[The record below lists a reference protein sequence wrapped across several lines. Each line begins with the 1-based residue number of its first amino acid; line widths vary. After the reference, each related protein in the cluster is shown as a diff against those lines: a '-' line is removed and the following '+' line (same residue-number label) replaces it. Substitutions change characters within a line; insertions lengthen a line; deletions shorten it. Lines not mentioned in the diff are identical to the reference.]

1 MAINLSGKAD
11 ASIVSAAKAAG
22 DALKGPD
29 YSESFQGMATAYEG
43 AMGKMGAGLAKVA
56 KVGTIAAGALVKDLK
71 TAKGEVGE
79 SLYSKVMGDLKGL
92 VKDRL
97 DIFKM
102 PAGSEEKS
110 EAKEEFKRNK
120 KIRFQEFRDLR
131 DGTLANNLNIETGN
145 VNEEYLREH
154 PEYSM
159 MLQANALGGE
169 PIKEGPF
176 AGVKVDYVRDAEGN
190 LQLQYVGPD
199 GKPVVGLNDDGSP
212 MYKGDQIKTPTTS
225 EDKTQILRNTARV
238 GERQFRKP
246 WNNDQINN
254 ALMDPLKEGSLDKM
268 YAEGYTRYKIGKDGL
283 PTDEIV
289 YRGTGANNKGV
300 SGALKTAQVMLN
312 EMGYTDADG
321 KPLEADGKLGPK
333 TRYAFEQFKKD
344 QEARDQVAGGL
355 FSDIMRQGAEP
366 LTLNPTEI
374 TGLLTT
380 KELVTRANLNQLGLD
395 AMANGQKGFK
405 FRENET
411 RNSVVELI
419 DNDNKFND
427 VTHARIGDS
436 EISYAD
442 ALGSKNNFTAE
453 MWTSITSIAAGMQ
466 GATDV
471 TGDGVINEDD
481 FTDSDA
487 NNMMVLRKAML
498 NPKNY
503 EAKQIF
509 ANWYTNEVKSYH
521 AEGLA
526 RYNKSLQPEG
536 TEKNDLGLTKTRT
549 YFTINYKGEG
559 DSTVQ
564 KHVKGEDIDNE
575 SMLFKSIEDQGKG
588 SWTAYNGA
596 SYELDDGQWYKVGRD
611 KDGDLLNPIKVTRN
625 TVLND
630 LSWNTYP
637 SVMKRI
643 GATPVKKEPD
653 FIFGGSNFG
662 PLSQYKKNKDGNYTI
677 NGKVVLFKKDDSYQG
692 QKSKESNEA
701 TTSAALVKAL
711 LEYEKNKYK

>member
-11 ASIVSAAKAAG
+11 ASIVAAAKAAG

-29 YSESFQGMATAYEG
+29 YSRTFQGMATAYAG
-43 AMGKMGAGLAKVA
+43 AMGKMGAGLAQVA
-56 KVGTIAAGALVKDLK
+56 KVGAMATGALIKDLK
-71 TAKGEVGE
+71 TAKGELGE
-79 SLYSKVMGDLKGL
+79 DLYSKVMGDLKGL
-92 VKDRL
+92 IKDRL

-102 PAGSEEKS
+102 PAGSEEKA

-145 VNEEYLREH
+145 INEEYLREH

-159 MLQANALGGE
+159 MLQANALYGE

-190 LQLQYVGPD
+190 LQLQYTGPD

-212 MYKGDQIKTPTTS
+212 IYKGDEVKAPAGVRNMDEANAAVGALNDFASNTLESPLRKKVRLDWHKNVPKSMVSETQRLLQAAGYNIDYVNKKGESVTGEDAVDGVWGDSTMKAWNKYTKNVDTGQHPIQEQIK
-225 EDKTQILRNTARV
+225 K
-238 GERQFRKP
+238 ER
-246 WNNDQINN
+246 
-254 ALMDPLKEGSLDKM
+254 EG
-268 YAEGYTRYKIGKDGL
+268 
-283 PTDEIV
+283 
-289 YRGTGANNKGV
+289 
-300 SGALKTAQVMLN
+300 
-312 EMGYTDADG
+312 
-321 KPLEADGKLGPK
+321 
-333 TRYAFEQFKKD
+333 
-344 QEARDQVAGGL
+344 VASGL

-366 LTLNPTEI
+366 LTLNPTELS
-374 TGLLTT
+374 GLLTT

-411 RNSVVELI
+411 RNSIVELI

-436 EISYAD
+436 ELSYAD

-453 MWTSITSIAAGMQ
+453 MWTSITSIAAGMK

-509 ANWYTNEVKSYH
+509 ADWYTNEVKSYH

-526 RYNKSLQPEG
+526 RYNKSIQPQG
-536 TEKNDLGLTKTRT
+536 TEKNDLGLTRTRT
-549 YFTINYKGEG
+549 YFTINYTGEG
-559 DSTVQ
+559 DSKVS

-575 SMLFKSIEDQGKG
+575 SILFKSIEDQGKG

-596 SYELDDGQWYKVGRD
+596 NYRFDDGQWYKVGRD
-611 KDGDLLNPIKVTRN
+611 KDGDLLDEIKVPRN

-630 LSWNTYP
+630 LGWLSYP

-643 GATPVKKEPD
+643 GDGKTSESQPPD
-653 FIFGGSNFG
+653 FLIG
-662 PLSQYKKNKDGNYTI
+662 PNIGPKI
-677 NGKVVLFKKDDSYQG
+677 N
-692 QKSKESNEA
+692 NEFA
-701 TTSAALVKAL
+701 Q
-711 LEYEKNKYK
+711 

>member
-29 YSESFQGMATAYEG
+29 YSKTFQGMATAYAG
-43 AMGKMGAGLAKVA
+43 AMDKMGAGLAEVA
-56 KVGTIAAGALVKDLK
+56 KVGTMAAGALVKDLK
-71 TAKGEVGE
+71 TAKGELGE
-79 SLYSKVMGDLKGL
+79 GLYSKVMGDLKGL
-92 VKDRL
+92 IKDRL

-102 PAGSEEKS
+102 PDGSEEKA

-145 VNEEYLREH
+145 INEEYLREH

-159 MLQANALGGE
+159 MLQANALYGE

-190 LQLQYVGPD
+190 LQLQYTGPD
-199 GKPVVGLNDDGSP
+199 GKPVVGLKDDGSP
-212 MYKGDQIKTPTTS
+212 IYKGDEVKAPTGV
-225 EDKTQILRNTARV
+225 EDKTQILRKTKTNQKIRAY
-238 GERQFRKP
+238 
-246 WNNDQINN
+246 
-254 ALMDPLKEGSLDKM
+254 LPLEEGGLDRL
-268 YAEGYTRYKIGKDGL
+268 ANEGYTRYKVGKDGL
-283 PTDEIV
+283 LTDEI
-289 YRGTGANNKGV
+289 AFESKGPA
-300 SGALKTAQVMLN
+300 ALRTTQMFLN

-321 KPLEADGKLGPK
+321 EPLEADGKLGPK
-333 TRYAFEQFKKD
+333 TRYAFEQFRKD
-344 QEARDQVAGGL
+344 QEARKQAAGGL
-355 FSDIMRQGAEP
+355 FSDIMSQGADP
-366 LTLNPTEI
+366 LTLNPTELP
-374 TGLLTT
+374 GLLTT

-411 RNSVVELI
+411 RNSIVELI

-436 EISYAD
+436 ELSYAD

-509 ANWYTNEVKSYH
+509 ADWYTNEVKSYH

-526 RYNKSLQPEG
+526 RYNKSIQPEG
-536 TEKNDLGLTKTRT
+536 AEKNDLGLNRTRT
-549 YFTINYKGEG
+549 YFTINYTGEG
-559 DSTVQ
+559 DQ
-564 KHVKGEDIDNE
+564 KVAKYVTGEDIDNE

-588 SWTAYNGA
+588 GWTAYNGA
-596 SYELDDGQWYKVGRD
+596 NYRFDDGQWYKVGRD
-611 KDGDLLNPIKVTRN
+611 KDGDLLDEIKVPRN

-630 LSWNTYP
+630 LGWNTYP

-643 GATPVKKEPD
+643 GVTPVKKEPD
-653 FIFGGSNFG
+653 FIFGGSNLG
-662 PLSQYKKNKDGNYTI
+662 PLSQYKKNKDGNYTV
-677 NGKVVLFKKDDSYQG
+677 NGQVVLFKKGDTYQG
-692 QKSKESNEA
+692 KKSKESDEA

>member
-11 ASIVSAAKAAG
+11 ASIVAAATKAGA
-22 DALKGPD
+22 ALKGPD
-29 YSESFQGMATAYEG
+29 YSKAFQGMATAYVG
-43 AMGKMGAGLAKVA
+43 AMGKMGAGLAQVA
-56 KVGTIAAGALVKDLK
+56 KVGTMAAGALVKDLK
-71 TAKGEVGE
+71 TAKGELGE
-79 SLYSKVMGDLKGL
+79 GLYSKVMGDLKGL

-102 PAGSEEKS
+102 PDGSEEKA

-145 VNEEYLREH
+145 INEEYLREH

-190 LQLQYVGPD
+190 LQLQYTGPD
-199 GKPVVGLNDDGSP
+199 GKPVVGLKDDGSP
-212 MYKGDQIKTPTTS
+212 IYKGDEVKAPTGV
-225 EDKTQILRNTARV
+225 EDKTQILRNPGRV
-238 GERQFRKP
+238 VDGEERAGFT
-246 WNNDQINN
+246 NDQINN
-254 ALMDPLKEGSLDKM
+254 ALMIPLQEGSLDRLAK
-268 YAEGYTRYKIGKDGL
+268 EGYTTYVLGKDGL
-283 PTDEIV
+283 PTDEIK
-289 YRGTGANNKGV
+289 YQSKGPGAIG
-300 SGALKTAQVMLN
+300 SAQKMLN
-312 EMGYTDADG
+312 IMGYTGVDG
-321 KPLEADGKLGPK
+321 NPLKVDNKLGPN
-333 TRYAFEQFKKD
+333 TRHAFEQFKKD
-344 QEARDQVAGGL
+344 QEARKQAAGGL
-355 FSDIMRQGAEP
+355 FSDIMSQGADP

-411 RNSVVELI
+411 RNSIVELI

-509 ANWYTNEVKSYH
+509 ADWYTNEVKSYH

-526 RYNKSLQPEG
+526 RYNKSIQPEG
-536 TEKNDLGLTKTRT
+536 AEKNDLGLNRTRT
-549 YFTINYKGEG
+549 YFTINYTGEG
-559 DSTVQ
+559 DQ
-564 KHVKGEDIDNE
+564 KVAKYVTGEDIDNE

-588 SWTAYNGA
+588 GWTAYNGA
-596 SYELDDGQWYKVGRD
+596 NYRFDDGQWYKVGRD
-611 KDGDLLNPIKVTRN
+611 KDGDLLD
-625 TVLND
+625 D
-630 LSWNTYP
+630 LGWNTYP

-643 GATPVKKEPD
+643 GVTPVKKEPD

-662 PLSQYKKNKDGNYTI
+662 PLSQYKKNKDGNYTV
-677 NGKVVLFKKDDSYQG
+677 NGQIVLFKKDGTYQG
-692 QKSKESNEA
+692 KKSKESDEA

-711 LEYEKNKYK
+711 LEYEKQKENNEYAQ